1 VLRQRL
7 RALFAIECVAIE
19 VLILI
24 FRFDAAAYHQAI
36 YVLTEAISLVRH
48 GSTQF
53 PALAIGKEPADN
65 MIAQLIA
72 LEQALGSVDVSVT
85 KIAIQEFKDKLQH
98 QAQHPV
104 SFYQTEKA
112 LVGISDTLR
121 RELTAEH
128 IFVLSAT
135 KATYYKPETPL
146 FGTAVEDAFPLS
158 KEDIE
163 EAGKCLALGRSTAA
177 VFHLSR
183 AMEAAV
189 QALSQKLGMTNLN
202 REWGKLLSEMKGKIE
217 VLPAGDLKNRWSENH
232 SLLYHV
238 KQAWRNDVMHPKAT
252 YTDEQALEVF
262 QAMRSFMRNLVPL
275 ID

>member
-1 VLRQRL
+1 M
-7 RALFAIECVAIE
+7 
-19 VLILI
+19 I

-36 YVLTEAISLVRH
+36 YVLTEAIGIVRH

-53 PALAIGKEPADN
+53 PALAIGKESADN
-65 MIAQLIA
+65 MIAQLIDRQ
-72 LEQALGSVDVSVT
+72 QALKSVDVSVT
-85 KIAIQEFKDKLQH
+85 KIAIQEFKNKLEH
-98 QAQHPV
+98 QAIQPV

-128 IFVLSAT
+128 IFVLDAV
-135 KATYYKPETPL
+135 KASYYEPESPL
-146 FGTAVEDAFPLS
+146 FGTEVEDAFPLS
-158 KEDIE
+158 REDIK
-163 EAGKCLALGRSTAA
+163 EAGKCLALGQSTAA

-183 AMEAAV
+183 SMEAAV
-189 QALSQKLGMTNLN
+189 QALSQKLGMTNVNKVWRILLN
-202 REWGKLLSEMKGKIE
+202 GMKDKIE
-217 VLPAGDLKNRWSENH
+217 ALPAGDLKNRWSENL

-238 KQAWRNDVMHPKAT
+238 KQAWRNDVVHPKAT

-262 QAMRSFMRNLVPL
+262 RAVRSFMRNLVPL